1 MKESSSVKNKR
12 ILKNTIALYFRTFI
26 TLIVG
31 LYTSRVMLEA
41 LGVDNYG
48 IFYVVGGITSFGAI
62 ITGAI
67 STGCSRFITYSLGEG
82 NPERMRNVFSTTV
95 NVQIILSFIVFIALE
110 IGGLW
115 FLNTS
120 AKIPEGSLHA
130 AHWVLQCSIVIM
142 ILDLVSVPYSA
153 TIIAHEH
160 MSIYAY
166 SSILSAALRL
176 AICFLVKNS
185 QFNHLIFYSILLVG
199 TSLFMRIFYGVYCSR
214 HFEEAKYRRILDK
227 ELLKEMASYSGWI
240 FFGQTAMILNSQG
253 INILVNVFFG
263 ILYNAAR
270 GIAFSVRNC
279 VQSFINNF
287 TTALNPQIVKSYAN
301 KDLDYCFALTNRS
314 DRLRWLMTL
323 IFLVPIVI
331 ETETILKIWLGTVPE
346 YAVTYLRFAM
356 FESLALAQGSGMVT
370 LINAAGKM
378 KRYQLE
384 VTAICVLVFPLSW
397 IAFKLGMFVWIA
409 NILYIT
415 IYILMDIPRF
425 MALKRLMN
433 VPVRNYI
440 SSVWVPCIKVSIVSF
455 SLPLVIAYIC
465 EPGYLRFFL
474 LVPISVIWT
483 LFSIYLLG
491 IDKRE
496 KSFLINKIRSILKLN
511 KKSYSL

>member
-1 MKESSSVKNKR
+1 M
-12 ILKNTIALYFRTFI
+12 
-26 TLIVG
+26 
-31 LYTSRVMLEA
+31 
-41 LGVDNYG
+41 
-48 IFYVVGGITSFGAI
+48 
-62 ITGAI
+62 
-67 STGCSRFITYSLGEG
+67 
-82 NPERMRNVFSTTV
+82 
-95 NVQIILSFIVFIALE
+95 
-110 IGGLW
+110 
-115 FLNTS
+115 
-120 AKIPEGSLHA
+120 
-130 AHWVLQCSIVIM
+130 
-142 ILDLVSVPYSA
+142 
-153 TIIAHEH
+153 
-160 MSIYAY
+160 
-166 SSILSAALRL
+166 
-176 AICFLVKNS
+176 
-185 QFNHLIFYSILLVG
+185 
-199 TSLFMRIFYGVYCSR
+199 
-214 HFEEAKYRRILDK
+214 
-227 ELLKEMASYSGWI
+227 
-240 FFGQTAMILNSQG
+240 
-253 INILVNVFFG
+253 
-263 ILYNAAR
+263 
-270 GIAFSVRNC
+270 
-279 VQSFINNF
+279 QSFINNF

-433 VPVRNYI
+433 FPVRNYI